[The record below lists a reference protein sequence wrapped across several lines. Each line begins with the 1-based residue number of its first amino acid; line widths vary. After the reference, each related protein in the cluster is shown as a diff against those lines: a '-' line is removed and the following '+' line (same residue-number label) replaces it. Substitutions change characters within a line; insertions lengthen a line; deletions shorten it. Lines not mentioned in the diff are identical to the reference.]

1 MIFLFNRV
9 VTSYVEG
16 LCWVLKY
23 YYQGV
28 QSWKWYYPQ
37 HYAPFASDFTL
48 IAKLSINFELG
59 TPFRP
64 IEQLMGV
71 LPAASKEHIPVPLRW
86 LMEDESSPII
96 DFYPV
101 DFPIDMNGKK
111 HAWQGIY
118 RID

>member
-1 MIFLFNRV
+1 M
-9 VTSYVEG
+9 TSYVEG

-28 QSWKWYYPQ
+28 QSWKWYFPY
-37 HYAPFASDFTL
+37 HYAPFASDFTS
-48 IAKLSINFELG
+48 ISKLTIHFELG

-71 LPAASKEHIPVPLRW
+71 LPAASKVHIPEPLRW

-111 HAWQGIY
+111 HAWQGTY
-118 RID
+118 